1 MRYGHV
7 TNGVIDSGPGSL
19 PKSWENISGLNNMS
33 ESQLRELGWL
43 PWILVQTPV
52 GPNQIMTG
60 STIQINAA
68 DIVETQVVRDMTP
81 QEIEDRN
88 EQDRESNK
96 AAASD
101 LLYKT
106 DWTTIPDVSN
116 PELSNPYLI
125 NSAEF
130 AEYRSEVRAIAV
142 NPPITVNQWP
152 IKPNEVWSS

>member
-60 STIQINAA
+60 STIVINAA

-130 AEYRSEVRAIAV
+130 AEYRSKVRAIAV

-152 IKPNEVWSS
+152 IKPDEVWSN